1 MKKTIIFILS
11 TLFLSSA
18 LAFAQMTDSQVV
30 DYVKSGM
37 AAGKSQEQMARE
49 LVARGVTREQLERLK
64 EQYANESAGENATA
78 DSQSKK
84 NPRQTATKSR
94 QNDRR
99 NTTANDRSRSRSRYR
114 DDYDV
119 EYYAEYDAE
128 YDAEYGS
135 EYYEED
141 YFGERPLEDRIP
153 ATSRVFGV
161 DIFSGRDLT
170 FEPNENIA
178 TPSDYILGP
187 GDELIIE
194 IWGYN
199 EATINQTI
207 SPEGRISI
215 SQIGPIYLNGLTIK
229 EASNKIKKA
238 LVSKYSSIGGD
249 TPNTSVSVT
258 LGGVRTIQVNVMGE
272 VKTPGT
278 YRLSSFATVFNALYN
293 AQGVTD
299 NGSLRAIKVVR
310 GGKQIASVDF
320 YGYLF
325 NGKSDSDI
333 RLKDGD
339 IVIVPPYLNRV
350 TVAGEVKRPM
360 KYEMTGE
367 ENLSDLIRYAGGFS
381 SNSYRENV
389 NVARINGKERELSTV
404 AAAGFGSFSLAD
416 GDSVNVAKVLD
427 RYTNRVSINGA
438 VMRPGYYQIGG
449 DVATLRQ
456 LIGKAGGLRE
466 DAFLKRAVIS
476 RENDDLTLRTISV
489 DLGAVMSGKAE
500 DILLRKN
507 DIVSVTSNAEI
518 QAPGTLTIN
527 GYVAQPGIFTYSKN
541 TSVEDLILMAGGLLD
556 GASTAKVDIARRIY
570 DPESLEATDE
580 LGVSLSISI
589 ENGKFVSSD
598 PSFKLQPYDVVS
610 VRRSP
615 GYRPQQFVKV
625 NGEVAFPGD
634 YLLINVGERLSNL
647 VARAGGVTDHAY
659 LKGATLKRAIG
670 EEEKKVLEA
679 KKKLAARSATKD
691 SLMVD
696 DESESYFNV
705 AISLDQAVA
714 NPGSEYDIILKEGD
728 ELTVPE
734 MLSTVKVSGA
744 VMNPNVM
751 SYVPGRS
758 AREYINAAG
767 GYGLRAKRSKA
778 YIVYMNGSVAKA
790 GRMGVKIEPG
800 CEIIVP
806 QKEEKNGISAGEVM
820 SIATSA
826 ASLSTVIITLVNL
839 VK

>member
-64 EQYANESAGENATA
+64 EQYSDSSAGSSGTA
-78 DSQSKK
+78 AVQTDT
-84 NPRQTATKSR
+84 NPRQALGQITQTGS
-94 QNDRR
+94 Q
-99 NTTANDRSRSRSRYR
+99 S
-114 DDYDV
+114 
-119 EYYAEYDAE
+119 AEQAP
-128 YDAEYGS
+128 
-135 EYYEED
+135 
-141 YFGERPLEDRIP
+141 R
-153 ATSRVFGV
+153 TSNVFGV
-161 DIFSGRDLT
+161 DIFRGRELS

-178 TPSDYILGP
+178 TPSDYVLGP

-199 EATINQTI
+199 EASISQTI
-207 SPEGRISI
+207 SPEGRINI
-215 SQIGPIYLNGLTIK
+215 SQIGPIYLNGLTIN
-229 EASNKIKKA
+229 EASQKIKKA

-258 LGGVRTIQVNVMGE
+258 LGRVRTIQVNVMGE
-272 VKTPGT
+272 VTTPGT

-299 NGSLRAIKVVR
+299 NGSLRAIKIVR

-456 LIGKAGGLRE
+456 LIEKAGGLRE
-466 DAFLKRAVIS
+466 DAFLKRAVVT
-476 RENDDLTLRTISV
+476 RENDNLTHRTISV
-489 DLGAVMSGKAE
+489 DLGAVMGGNVE
-500 DILLRKN
+500 DLLLHKN
-507 DIVSVTSNAEI
+507 DIISVSSNSDV
-518 QAPGTLTIN
+518 QDPGILSIN
-527 GYVAQPGIFTYSKN
+527 GYVANPGTFQYSEN
-541 TSVEDLILMAGGLLD
+541 TTVEDLILKAGGLLD

-570 DPESLEATDE
+570 NPESLEVTDQ
-580 LGVSLSISI
+580 LGISLSVSI

-598 PSFKLQPYDVVS
+598 PSFRLQPYDVVS
-610 VRRSP
+610 VRKSP
-615 GYRPQQFVKV
+615 GFRPQQFVKV
-625 NGEVAFPGD
+625 SGEVAFPGT
-634 YLLINVGERLSNL
+634 YNLLEVGERLSNI
-647 VARAGGVTDHAY
+647 VVRAGGVTDHAY
-659 LKGATLKRAIG
+659 LKGATLKRAIS

-696 DESESYFNV
+696 DESEAYFNV

-734 MLSTVKVSGA
+734 KLSTVKVSGA

-806 QKEEKNGISAGEVM
+806 QKEEKQAMSTGEVM

-839 VK
+839 LK

>member
-1 MKKTIIFILS
+1 MKKSIIVILS
-11 TLFLSSA
+11 TLCLSSV
-18 LAFAQMTDSQVV
+18 LAFAQMSDSQVV
-30 DYVKSGM
+30 DYVKSGV
-37 AAGKSQEQMARE
+37 ASGKSQEQMARE
-49 LVARGVTREQLERLK
+49 LIARGVTREQLERLK
-64 EQYANESAGENATA
+64 EQYSNASAEGNAGA
-78 DSQSKK
+78 DAQNKK
-84 NPRQTATKSR
+84 NPRQTAVKSR
-94 QNDRR
+94 QTDRRKVSDNDRNIDDRYIDR
-99 NTTANDRSRSRSRYR
+99 NSVRNSVRNSDRYV
-114 DDYDV
+114 D
-119 EYYAEYDAE
+119 EYD
-128 YDAEYGS
+128 S
-135 EYYEED
+135 EYYGED
-141 YFGERPLEDRIP
+141 YQENMLEDREP
-153 ATSRVFGV
+153 ATSSVFGV
-161 DIFSGRDLT
+161 DIFRGRELS

-178 TPSDYILGP
+178 TPSDYVLGP

-199 EATINQTI
+199 EASINQTI
-207 SPEGRISI
+207 SPEGRINI
-215 SQIGPIYLNGLTIK
+215 SQIGPIYLNGLTIS

-249 TPNTSVSVT
+249 TPNTSVSVS
-258 LGGVRTIQVNVMGE
+258 LGSVRTIQVNVMGE
-272 VKTPGT
+272 VNTPGT

-310 GGKQIASVDF
+310 GGKQVATVDF

-339 IVIVPPYLNRV
+339 IIIVPPYINRV

-381 SNSYRENV
+381 SDSYRENV
-389 NVARINGKERELSTV
+389 NVSRINGKERELSSV
-404 AAAGFGSFSLAD
+404 AASGFASFIIAD

-427 RYTNRVSINGA
+427 RYTNRVTVEGA

-456 LIGKAGGLRE
+456 LIEKAGGLRE
-466 DAFLKRAVIS
+466 DAFLKRAVIT

-489 DLGAVMSGKAE
+489 ELSAVMGGKSE
-500 DILLRKN
+500 DVLLRKN
-507 DIVSVTSNAEI
+507 DIVTVISNSEM

-527 GYVAQPGIFTYSKN
+527 GYVANPGTFTYSKN
-541 TSVEDLILMAGGLLD
+541 ATVEDLIIMAGGLLD

-570 DPESLEATDE
+570 DPESLEAKDE

-625 NGEVAFPGD
+625 SGEVSFPGD
-634 YLLINVGERLSNL
+634 YLLINVGERLSSL
-647 VARAGGVTDHAY
+647 VARAGGATSHAY
-659 LKGATLKRAIG
+659 LKGATLKRAVG
-670 EEEKKVLEA
+670 EEERKVLEA
-679 KKKLAARSATKD
+679 KKKLAARSAARD

-696 DESESYFNV
+696 DESDAYFNV
-705 AISLDQAVA
+705 AIMLDLAIA

-734 MLSTVKVSGA
+734 ELNTVKVSGA

-767 GYGLRAKRSKA
+767 GYGLRAKRSRA

-790 GRMGVKIEPG
+790 GRIGVKVEPG

-806 QKEEKNGISAGEVM
+806 QKEDSQKMTTGEVM

-839 VK
+839 LK